1 MSFQTLTE
9 VQPLRMRNAE
19 PPTEQNT
26 DEDDCPICGLPL
38 KYPALSRFDNTTYVC
53 SQCGQAAGT
62 GFLFSLFDDTQRI
75 MLQDREWAN
84 TYGLTEWQAHCIVV
98 AAINGSTLG
107 YQKKS
112 REAFEQLLEMKEEV
126 AEKTGLADALNK
138 SEEE

>member
-1 MSFQTLTE
+1 ML
-9 VQPLRMRNAE
+9 NAN

-38 KYPALSRFDNTTYVC
+38 KYPALSRFDNKTYVC
-53 SQCGQAAGT
+53 GQCGQSEGT

-84 TYGLTEWQAHCIVV
+84 TYGLTEWQAHCIVI

-112 REAFEQLLEMKEEV
+112 REAFERLREMMDNGTLEK
-126 AEKTGLADALNK
+126 L
-138 SEEE
+138 EEE

>member
-1 MSFQTLTE
+1 MIFHTLTE

-38 KYPALSRFDNTTYVC
+38 KYPALSRFDNKTYVC
-53 SQCGQAAGT
+53 GQCGQAEGT

-84 TYGLTEWQAHCIVV
+84 TYGLTEWQAHCIVI

-107 YQKKS
+107 YQKQS
-112 REAFEQLLEMKEEV
+112 REAFEQLREMMDNGTLEK
-126 AEKTGLADALNK
+126 L
-138 SEEE
+138 EEE

>member
-1 MSFQTLTE
+1 MLNLT
-9 VQPLRMRNAE
+9 

-38 KYPALSRFDNTTYVC
+38 KYPALSRFDNKTYVC
-53 SQCGQAAGT
+53 GQCGQAEGT
-62 GFLFSLFDDTQRI
+62 GFLFSLFDDSQRI

-84 TYGLTEWQAHCIVV
+84 TYGLTEWQAHCIVI

-112 REAFEQLLEMKEEV
+112 RDAFEQLREMMDNDTLEKP
-126 AEKTGLADALNK
+126 
-138 SEEE
+138 EEE

>member
-1 MSFQTLTE
+1 
-9 VQPLRMRNAE
+9 MRNAE

-38 KYPALSRFDNTTYVC
+38 KYPALSRFDNKTYVC
-53 SQCGQAAGT
+53 GQCGQAEGT

-98 AAINGSTLG
+98 ASINGSTLG

-112 REAFEQLLEMKEEV
+112 REAFEQLREMMDNGTLEK
-126 AEKTGLADALNK
+126 L
-138 SEEE
+138 EEE